1 MQASFFEDFFSP
13 VWSFF
18 KEWEDNVC
26 FASIDVFVAAVVVAV
41 VVVVVV
47 VPVVVVVAVVVVAV
61 VVAYR
66 NKYLSSKNVCC
77 SSLAALY
84 VIK

>member
-1 MQASFFEDFFSP
+1 MVSKIFSQ

-47 VPVVVVVAVVVVAV
+47 VLMQPGHSQW
-61 VVAYR
+61 
-66 NKYLSSKNVCC
+66 KYQKLVTQ
-77 SSLAALY
+77 L
-84 VIK
+84 IM

>member
-1 MQASFFEDFFSP
+1 MRASFFLVSKIFSQ

-41 VVVVVV
+41 VVVVAVL
-47 VPVVVVVAVVVVAV
+47 VVVAVAVVVV

>member
-1 MQASFFEDFFSP
+1 MRASFFLVSKIFSQ

-47 VPVVVVVAVVVVAV
+47 AVVAVVVVAV

>member
-1 MQASFFEDFFSP
+1 MVSKIFSQ

-47 VPVVVVVAVVVVAV
+47 AVVAVVVVAV